1 MDMPLNHFKRALAA
15 RKTQIGIFVGLA
27 DTLAAEVVGTAGFD
41 WLIIDG
47 EHGPN
52 DLRSIIA
59 QLQVLAA
66 YDVQL
71 TVRTVDHDAARIKQL
86 LDGGAQTLMVPMVES
101 AAEAAAL
108 VRAMRYPPAGIRGVG
123 TALARAAR
131 WNGVSDYFEHAD
143 REMCLLVQIEST
155 RALAALDDILA
166 VDGVDGVF
174 IGPADLAASMGYLG
188 QPGHPDVRAAIE
200 QAIQK
205 IVASGKAAGVLAT
218 DPDLAARYQSL
229 GACFLQVGVDT
240 LLLRNA
246 AVSLAEK
253 FKASTGDKA
262 GAAY

>member
-1 MDMPLNHFKRALAA
+1 MDMPLNHFKRALAN
-15 RKTQIGIFVGLA
+15 RQTQIGIFVGLG
-27 DTLAAEVVGTAGFD
+27 DTIAAEVVGTAGFD

-59 QLQVLAA
+59 QLQALAP
-66 YDVQL
+66 YDVHL

-86 LDGGAQTLMVPMVES
+86 LDSGAQTLMVPMVES
-101 AAEAAAL
+101 AAEATAL

-123 TALARAAR
+123 TALARAAK
-131 WNGVSDYFEHAD
+131 WNGISDYFDHAD

-155 RALAALDDILA
+155 RALAALDEILI
-166 VDGVDGVF
+166 VEGVDGVF

-188 QPGHPDVRAAIE
+188 QPGHPDVQAAIE
-200 QAIQK
+200 QAIMK
-205 IVASGKAAGVLAT
+205 IAASGKAAGALAT
-218 DPDLAARYQSL
+218 DPVLAERYQSL

-246 AVSLAEK
+246 AVSLAET
-253 FKASTGDKA
+253 FKASTRAKS

>member
-1 MDMPLNHFKRALAA
+1 MDMPLNHFKRALAD
-15 RKTQIGIFVGLA
+15 RKTQIGIFVGLG
-27 DTLAAEVVGTAGFD
+27 DTMAAEVVGTAGFD

-59 QLQVLAA
+59 QLQALAP

-71 TVRTVDHDAARIKQL
+71 AVRTVDHDPARIKQL

-101 AAEAAAL
+101 AADAAAL
-108 VRAMRYPPAGIRGVG
+108 VRAMRYPPAGMRGVG

-131 WNGVSDYFEHAD
+131 WNGVSDYFAHAD

-155 RALAALDDILA
+155 TALAALDEILA
-166 VDGVDGVF
+166 VEGVDGVF
-174 IGPADLAASMGYLG
+174 IGPADLAASMGHLG
-188 QPGHPDVRAAIE
+188 NPAHPDVRAAIE
-200 QAIQK
+200 QAIQT
-205 IVASGKAAGVLAT
+205 IAASGKAAGVLAT
-218 DPDLAARYQSL
+218 DPETAVRYEAL
-229 GACFLQVGVDT
+229 GACFLMVGVDT

-246 AVSLAEK
+246 AVSLADA
-253 FKASTGDKA
+253 FKASTSGKA

>member
-1 MDMPLNHFKRALAA
+1 MDMPLNHFKRALEK
-15 RKTQIGIFVGLA
+15 RQMQIGIFVGLA
-27 DTLAAEVVGTAGFD
+27 DTMAAEVVGTAGFD

-59 QLQVLAA
+59 QLQALAP

-71 TVRTVDHDAARIKQL
+71 AVRTVDHDVARIKQL

-101 AAEAAAL
+101 GADAEAL

-131 WNGVSDYFEHAD
+131 WNGVADYVEHAD

-155 RALAALDDILA
+155 RALSALDEILS

-174 IGPADLAASMGYLG
+174 IGPADLAASMGHLG
-188 QPGHPDVRAAIE
+188 NPAHPDVRDAIE
-200 QAIQK
+200 GAIRA

-218 DPDLAARYQSL
+218 DPALAAHYESL

-246 AVSLAEK
+246 AVSLAET
-253 FKASTGDKA
+253 FKACTGSKA

>member
-1 MDMPLNHFKRALAA
+1 MDMPLNYFKRALAN
-15 RKTQIGIFVGLA
+15 RQTQIGIFVGLA
-27 DTLAAEVVGTAGFD
+27 DTMAAEVVGTAGFD

-59 QLQVLAA
+59 QMQVLAGH
-66 YDVQL
+66 DVHV
-71 TVRTVDHDAARIKQL
+71 TVRTVDQDPARIKQL

-101 AAEAAAL
+101 AAEATAL
-108 VRAMRYPPAGIRGVG
+108 VRAMRYPPLGMRGVG

-131 WNGVSDYFEHAD
+131 WNGVSDYFDHAD

-155 RALAALDDILA
+155 QALTALDAILA

-188 QPGHPDVRAAIE
+188 RPDHPEVQTAIE

-205 IVASGKAAGVLAT
+205 IAASGKAAGALAT
-218 DPDLAARYQSL
+218 TTETAARYKSL
-229 GACFLQVGVDT
+229 GACFLQVGADT
-240 LLLRNA
+240 LILRNA
-246 AVSLAEK
+246 AVSLAEQ
-253 FKASTGDKA
+253 FKASTGSSA